1 MREFYM
7 DTVTQQA
14 RLNGKPYFLRGSNV
28 TLLRFFEDDACG
40 SLPWNSVWVRNLHKG
55 FKNFHWNSLRYC
67 IGFPPEEW
75 YDIADEEGILIQD
88 EFPIWYGGKTWSTW
102 PKELKSEELVK
113 QYTEWMRAH
122 WNHPCVVIWDASNET
137 FNKTDELANAV
148 RQVRGLDLSNR
159 PWDNGYSPLREAG
172 DVYEAH
178 PYHFQDPLFKLK
190 DIARESKRPQG
201 NEHPNDGSHAV
212 IINEYGW
219 LWLNRDGSPT
229 TLTRELYKNLL
240 GAGATAAQRRRLY
253 AQYLAAETEF
263 WRCHRTVA
271 GVLHFTALGYSR
283 NSGQTSDHFVK
294 VTTLQYEPEFL
305 KYVPDAFSPIGL
317 MLDEW
322 GEALAAGQSHLF
334 PVIAINDLE
343 KDWRGEVEL
352 RVLKE
357 GNVVSKN
364 SERILIPAYGTTRLG
379 ISCALPKTKAI
390 YTVEAVLKM
399 ANGREVKSI
408 RELPVE

>member
-1 MREFYM
+1 M
-7 DTVTQQA
+7 
-14 RLNGKPYFLRGSNV
+14 
-28 TLLRFFEDDACG
+28 
-40 SLPWNSVWVRNLHKG
+40 
-55 FKNFHWNSLRYC
+55 
-67 IGFPPEEW
+67 
-75 YDIADEEGILIQD
+75 
-88 EFPIWYGGKTWSTW
+88 
-102 PKELKSEELVK
+102 
-113 QYTEWMRAH
+113 
-122 WNHPCVVIWDASNET
+122 
-137 FNKTDELANAV
+137 
-148 RQVRGLDLSNR
+148 
-159 PWDNGYSPLREAG
+159 
-172 DVYEAH
+172 
-178 PYHFQDPLFKLK
+178 
-190 DIARESKRPQG
+190 
-201 NEHPNDGSHAV
+201 
-212 IINEYGW
+212 
-219 LWLNRDGSPT
+219 
-229 TLTRELYKNLL
+229 
-240 GAGATAAQRRRLY
+240 
-253 AQYLAAETEF
+253 
-263 WRCHRTVA
+263 
-271 GVLHFTALGYSR
+271 HFTALGYSR